1 MNRSVYNGIT
11 GMLCLSL
18 IVISECLIAQNALKP
33 GFDKAEFLNLFVMS
47 GRQID
52 TPFVYMPLP
61 EPQAYKMTYRSP
73 SVGLMHRWDLW
84 EAPQR
89 PPVISIRGSTPDKI
103 SWIGNFYS
111 AMLPAQGVMRLN
123 TTQTIPYKICSDTL
137 AALHAG
143 WLTGAVALSNDI
155 FSRIEQFA
163 ERGQKEFY
171 LVGHSQGGAIAF
183 ILNAWIRQKMY
194 DGELPADLVFKTY
207 SSATPKPGNLY
218 FAYDFELKNQGG
230 WAYTILHP
238 DDWVPE
244 TPAGVQQINDFNPQS
259 PFGKLPVIKKNTGAL
274 QRVMIDQS
282 IKKLNKHPRKAA
294 RQYRKYLGRLIQNPI
309 KKHLPD
315 YTAPDFLT
323 TVNYARVGNSIILKP
338 DAAYYNRFSKMSDD
352 IFIHHF
358 HEPYYYLA
366 KQLPDFIP

>member
-1 MNRSVYNGIT
+1 MLLLSV
-11 GMLCLSL
+11 CLF
-18 IVISECLIAQNALKP
+18 AQNTLKP
-33 GFDKAEFLNLFVMS
+33 GFDKGEFLNLFVMS

-61 EPQAYKMTYRSP
+61 EPNAYKMTYRSAN
-73 SVGLMHRWDLW
+73 VGLMHRWDLW
-84 EAPQR
+84 EAPGR
-89 PPVISIRGSTPDKI
+89 PPVFSIRGSTPDKI

-123 TTQTIPYKICSDTL
+123 AAQTIAYKICADTL
-137 AALHAG
+137 AAVHAG

-155 FSRIEQFA
+155 FSHIRQFA
-163 ERGQKEFY
+163 ESGQKEFY

-183 ILNAWIRQKMY
+183 ILNAWIRQKIH
-194 DGELPADLVFKTY
+194 DGELPDDLVFKTY
-207 SSATPKPGNLY
+207 GSATPKPGNLN

-230 WAYTILHP
+230 WAYNILHP

-244 TPAGVQQINDFNPQS
+244 TPSGVQQINDFNRQS
-259 PFGKLPVIKKNTGAL
+259 PFGKIDMLKKNSGAM
-274 QRVMIDQS
+274 QRVVLDQS

-294 RQYRKYLGRLIQNPI
+294 RRYQKYLGVLIQKPV
-309 KKHLPD
+309 KQHLPE
-315 YTAPDFLT
+315 YQTPDFVAT
-323 TVNYARVGNSIILKP
+323 ANYVRAGNSIILKP
-338 DAAYYNRFSKMSDD
+338 DAAYYQKFPKTSDD